1 MSTPRALQ
9 IGDTV
14 YRMDEISWVKFQRLT
29 TLEQV
34 ARWSLVAA
42 GVLFFLMVAQ
52 GKQSMVN
59 IEGLIGLFSLIAGL
73 QIAAGNRIASS
84 GDIEETY
91 YEHRIRATPGQIG
104 PRLKEHNPDML
115 ELSNQQHGYHYY
127 VQASRVAWC
136 SPWSSIN
143 WSPLWLV
150 LIFGV
155 YFAILANNLQLPQIK
170 PFDQVELFRYKSGLG
185 AVKFLAIVNIVLAV
199 VAIVA
204 SFKTGLRVSAVGG
217 LSDGLPLTL
226 ADRQKLV
233 SYLINAGSENKRS
246 EPVPAAAPPPAATT
260 PAPLETPEPAP
271 QPQT

>member
-29 TLEQV
+29 LLEQV

-115 ELSNQQHGYHYY
+115 ELSSSQQGYHYY

-143 WSPLWLV
+143 WSPLWLI

-155 YFAILANNLQLPQIK
+155 YFAILANDLQLPQVK

-185 AVKFLAIVNIVLAV
+185 AVKFLALVNIVLAV

-204 SFKTGLRVSAVGG
+204 SFKTGLRLSAVGG

-246 EPVPAAAPPPAATT
+246 ENVSAAGLLPATTT
-260 PAPLETPEPAP
+260 PATQETPEPVP